1 VSLKIQLIL
10 IDKNIQNI
18 KLIMNNEIKKNQ
30 NLPLDAKEHIAE
42 PENSIPPTNIN
53 VLPDTL
59 KNAAKRAGWND
70 LMPVQA
76 KAIPYILARRDLM
89 VQSHTGSGKTGAF
102 VLPLLEIIEP
112 DKKTCQALIL
122 VPTRELASQVS
133 REAELLA
140 GDAGVKTVA
149 VYGGTGYESQIKA
162 FKNGAHIVVGTPG
175 RVLDHLMKKYLLLD
189 DLKIIIMD
197 EADRMLSM
205 GFYQDMKRVQFYL
218 PRKRI
223 NAYMFSA
230 TFPPRVM
237 SLAGEFLEQ
246 PDVLSLSR
254 DHVHVTAI
262 EHEFYNVP
270 AVTKD
275 RSLIKI
281 IELENPDSA
290 IIFCNRKSEV
300 NYVNIVL
307 KRYGY
312 DSDELSSDLSQSRRE
327 KVLAKIRKGNLKFLV
342 ATDVAAR
349 GIDLPNLSHVFQ
361 YAPPEDV
368 EIYIHR
374 AGRTG
379 RAGASGKAILLIAGT
394 EKFKLDE
401 IGKNYNIDFLEQEL
415 PTEEDVQKIVGERTV
430 ALLEAKLRGL
440 DRMRVERMQRF
451 IPLAKQLSES
461 VDELSVVAM
470 LLDEYY
476 QEILHAPIPPVE
488 EKTNGS
494 EKSKKSGKPYK
505 RPRKNPRH

>member
-1 VSLKIQLIL
+1 
-10 IDKNIQNI
+10 
-18 KLIMNNEIKKNQ
+18 MNNENNTKQ
-30 NLPLDAKEHIAE
+30 SLPYDAKEHIAE
-42 PENSIPPTNIN
+42 PENSIPPTDIDN
-53 VLPDTL
+53 LPDSL
-59 KNAAKRAGWND
+59 KDAAKRAGWND

-102 VLPLLEIIEP
+102 ILPLLEVI
-112 DKKTCQALIL
+112 DSSKNACQVLIL
-122 VPTRELASQVS
+122 VPTRELAAQVS
-133 REAELLA
+133 REAEMLA
-140 GDAGVKTVA
+140 GNSGVKTIA
-149 VYGGTGYESQIKA
+149 VYGGTGYEEQIKA
-162 FKNGAHIVVGTPG
+162 FKEGAHIVVGTPG
-175 RVLDHLMKKYLLLD
+175 RVLDHLLKKYLLLD
-189 DLKIIIMD
+189 DLKITIMD

-205 GFYQDMKRVQFYL
+205 GFYQDMKRVQLYL
-218 PRKRI
+218 PRKKL
-223 NAYMFSA
+223 NGYMFSA

-237 SLAGEFLEQ
+237 SLAGEFLKQ

-262 EHEFYNVP
+262 EHEYYIVP

-290 IIFCNRKSEV
+290 IIFCNRKSDV

-312 DSDELSSDLSQSRRE
+312 DSDELSSDLSQSKRE
-327 KVLAKIRKGNLKFLV
+327 KVLAKIRKGDLKFLV

-379 RAGASGKAILLIAGT
+379 RAGASGKAIMLIAGI

-401 IGKNYNIDFLEQEL
+401 IGRNYNIDFLEREL
-415 PTEEDVQKIVGERTV
+415 LTDEDVQTIVGERTT
-430 ALLEAKLRGL
+430 ALLETELRGL
-440 DRMRVERMQRF
+440 DRMHVERMQRF

-470 LLDEYY
+470 LLDQYY
-476 QEILHAPIPPVE
+476 QKILHAPVPQLE
-488 EKTNGS
+488 EKSGSS
-494 EKSKKSGKPYK
+494 EKSKKSGKPF
-505 RPRKNPRH
+505 RKSGRNPRR

>member
-1 VSLKIQLIL
+1 MTNKNES
-10 IDKNIQNI
+10 DKN
-18 KLIMNNEIKKNQ
+18 
-30 NLPLDAKEHIAE
+30 LPCDAQEHILE
-42 PENSIPPTNIN
+42 PEISIPPTNFNSI
-53 VLPDTL
+53 PDTL
-59 KNAAKRAGWND
+59 KNAAQRAGWTN

-102 VLPLLEIIEP
+102 ILPLLEIINPEN
-112 DKKTCQALIL
+112 KNCQALIL

-133 REAELLA
+133 REAEILA
-140 GDAGVKTVA
+140 GDAGVKTIA
-149 VYGGTGYESQIKA
+149 VYGGTGYESQIRA

-175 RVLDHLMKKYLLLD
+175 RVLDHLLKKTLSLD
-189 DLKIIIMD
+189 NLEILIMD

-205 GFYQDMKRVQFYL
+205 GFYQDMKRVQRYL
-218 PRKRI
+218 PNKKF

-237 SLAGEFLEQ
+237 ALAGEFLKQ

-275 RSLIKI
+275 RALIKI

-307 KRYGY
+307 QRYGY
-312 DSDELSSDLSQSRRE
+312 DADELSSDLSQSKRE
-327 KVLAKIRKGNLKFLV
+327 KVLAKIRKGTLKFLV

-368 EIYIHR
+368 EVYIHR

-379 RAGASGKAILLIAGT
+379 RAGASGKAVLLISGT

-401 IGKNYNIDFLEQEL
+401 IAKHYSIDFLEQEL
-415 PTEEDVQKIVGERTV
+415 PSEEDIQKIVGERTV

-440 DRMRVERMQRF
+440 DRMRQERLQRF
-451 IPLAKQLSES
+451 IPLAKQLAEN
-461 VDELSVVAM
+461 VDELSVMAM

-476 QEILHAPIPPVE
+476 QQILHAPVPVPE
-488 EKTNGS
+488 E
-494 EKSKKSGKPYK
+494 GKNKNENKRAGKQRYSR
-505 RPRKNPRH
+505 RPRRA

>member
-1 VSLKIQLIL
+1 M
-10 IDKNIQNI
+10 KNKTEKKQ
-18 KLIMNNEIKKNQ
+18 KLPENVQEQ
-30 NLPLDAKEHIAE
+30 IAE
-42 PENSIPPTNIN
+42 PENAIAATDIN
-53 VLPDTL
+53 NLPDSL
-59 KNAAKRAGWND
+59 KDAAKRAGWNE

-76 KAIPYILARRDLM
+76 KAIPYILAKRDLM

-102 VLPLLEIIEP
+102 VLPLLEII
-112 DKKTCQALIL
+112 DTSHNTCQVLIL

-133 REAELLA
+133 KEAEILA
-140 GDAGVKTVA
+140 GNSGVKTIA
-149 VYGGTGYESQIKA
+149 VYGGTGYEKQIAA

-175 RVLDHLMKKYLLLD
+175 RVLDHLLKKTLRLD
-189 DLKIIIMD
+189 DLKILVMD

-205 GFYQDMKRVQFYL
+205 GFYQDMKRVQLYL
-218 PRKRI
+218 PRKKI

-237 SLAGEFLEQ
+237 TLAGEFLSKPE
-246 PDVLSLSR
+246 VLSLSR

-275 RSLIKI
+275 RSLIRI
-281 IELENPDSA
+281 IEFENPDSA
-290 IIFCNRKSEV
+290 LIFCNRKSDV

-307 KRYGY
+307 QRYGY
-312 DSDELSSDLSQSRRE
+312 DSDELSSDLSQIKRE
-327 KVLAKIRKGNLKFLV
+327 KVLTKIRKGNLKFLV

-361 YAPPEDV
+361 FAPPEDV

-379 RAGASGKAILLIAGT
+379 RAGASGKAIMLIAGT

-401 IGKNYNIDFLEQEL
+401 IGRNYNIDFIECEL
-415 PTEEDVQKIVGERTV
+415 PTDEDIQKIVGERTT

-440 DRMRVERMQRF
+440 DRMQNERMQRF
-451 IPLAKQLSES
+451 IPLAKEFAEN
-461 VDELSVVAM
+461 VDEMSVIAM

-476 QEILHAPIPPVE
+476 QKILHSPVPDVE
-488 EKTNGS
+488 QKDNSSRKSNRDKNSKNKKTG
-494 EKSKKSGKPYK
+494 KKY
-505 RPRKNPRH
+505 PRVRR

>member
-1 VSLKIQLIL
+1 
-10 IDKNIQNI
+10 
-18 KLIMNNEIKKNQ
+18 MNNEKNTNQ
-30 NLPLDAKEHIAE
+30 SLPYDAQEHVLE
-42 PENSIPPTNIN
+42 PEISIPPTDFENI
-53 VLPDTL
+53 PDTL
-59 KNAAKRAGWND
+59 KSAAKRAGWAD

-76 KAIPYILARRDLM
+76 KAIPYILSRRDLM

-102 VLPLLEIIEP
+102 ILPLLEIIKPEN
-112 DKKTCQALIL
+112 KNCQALIL
-122 VPTRELASQVS
+122 VPTRELAAQVT

-140 GDAGVKTVA
+140 GENGIQTIA
-149 VYGGTGYESQIKA
+149 VYGGTGYKDQIDA
-162 FKNGAHIVVGTPG
+162 FKNGAQIVVGTPG
-175 RVLDHLMKKYLLLD
+175 RVLDHLLKKSLSLEHLELL
-189 DLKIIIMD
+189 IMD

-205 GFYQDMKRVQFYL
+205 GFYQDMKRVQYYL
-218 PRKRI
+218 PKKNF

-237 SLAGEFLEQ
+237 ALAGEFLKQ

-275 RSLIKI
+275 RALIKI

-307 KRYGY
+307 QRYGY
-312 DSDELSSDLSQSRRE
+312 DADELSSDLSQSKRE
-327 KVLAKIRKGNLKFLV
+327 RVLAKIRKGNLKFLV

-379 RAGASGKAILLIAGT
+379 RAGASGKAVLLIAGT

-401 IGKNYNIDFLEQEL
+401 IAKHYSIDFIEQEL
-415 PTEEDVQKIVGERTV
+415 PTDEDVQKIVAERAI

-440 DRMRVERMQRF
+440 DRMKLERIQRF
-451 IPLAKQLSES
+451 VPLAKQLAEN
-461 VDELSVVAM
+461 VDELSVMAM

-476 QEILHAPIPPVE
+476 QEQLHAPVPLI
-488 EKTNGS
+488 EKPARAKAKASTR
-494 EKSKKSGKPYK
+494 
-505 RPRKNPRH
+505 RPRPRRPRDNHKRR

>member
-1 VSLKIQLIL
+1 MNKKI
-10 IDKNIQNI
+10 
-18 KLIMNNEIKKNQ
+18 EKKQ
-30 NLPLDAKEHIAE
+30 DLPYDAQEHITE
-42 PENSIPPTNIN
+42 PENAIVATDIN
-53 VLPDTL
+53 NLPDSL
-59 KNAAKRAGWND
+59 KDAAKRAGWNN

-76 KAIPYILARRDLM
+76 KAIPYILAKRDLM

-102 VLPLLEIIEP
+102 ILPLLELI
-112 DKKTCQALIL
+112 DTSLNACQALIL

-133 REAELLA
+133 REAEMLA
-140 GDAGVKTVA
+140 GNSGVKTVA
-149 VYGGTGYESQIKA
+149 VYGGTGYESQIEA

-175 RVLDHLMKKYLLLD
+175 RILDHLLKKYLLLD
-189 DLKIIIMD
+189 ELKITIMD

-205 GFYQDMKRVQFYL
+205 GFYQDMKRVQLYL
-218 PRKRI
+218 PRKKI

-237 SLAGEFLEQ
+237 SLAGEFLKQ

-275 RSLIKI
+275 RSLIRI
-281 IELENPDSA
+281 IEFENPDSA
-290 IIFCNRKSEV
+290 LIFCNRKSDV
-300 NYVNIVL
+300 HYVNIVL
-307 KRYGY
+307 QRYGY
-312 DSDELSSDLSQSRRE
+312 DSDELSSDLSQSQRE

-361 YAPPEDV
+361 FAPPEDI

-379 RAGASGKAILLIAGT
+379 RAGASGKAIMLIAGI
-394 EKFKLDE
+394 EKFKLAE
-401 IGKNYNIDFLEQEL
+401 IAKNYNIEFIECEL
-415 PTEEDVQKIVGERTV
+415 PTDEDVQKIVGERTI
-430 ALLEAKLRGL
+430 ALLESKLRGL

-451 IPLAKQLSES
+451 IPLAKQFSES

-476 QEILHAPIPPVE
+476 QEMLHAPVPQIE
-488 EKTNGS
+488 EKIGS
-494 EKSKKSGKPYK
+494 SGKSKKSGKPH
-505 RPRKNPRH
+505 RKPGRNPRR